1 MSLGVTLTQDDLK
14 AIRRLFEQRWTAE
27 IMNWK
32 ERDTDYCM
40 WFVRCPDKTG
50 QHITTTGQ
58 SLATTI
64 DRALSKALD

>member
-14 AIRRLFEQRWTAE
+14 AIRRLFEQRWTAD
-27 IMNWK
+27 IRNWK

-40 WFVRCPDKTG
+40 WFVSCPDKQG
-50 QHITTTGQ
+50 HHITETGQ

-64 DRALSKALD
+64 DKVLSKALD